1 VEKARLM
8 GQGNSLTISLG
19 ISCYP
24 KHAAY
29 AMNSLKKPTSA
40 FIMQKNRAET
50 VTLSGIQK

>member
-1 VEKARLM
+1 M

-24 KHAAY
+24 KHGSIRNELIEKADQ
-29 AMNSLKKPTSA
+29 A